1 VESPANPIATSPVAG
16 DWLPPD
22 AAFSPVE
29 IPRLF
34 EADSPLLRRNPYALS
49 APANTQRARRSDWKV
64 FTTFCAERHY
74 QALPATPA
82 VVAAFIEHMS
92 TPAGTRPARAVATLE
107 RYVSTIA
114 HAHALAELPDPTRTA
129 YVKGAYRQ
137 FTRGRPSSQPKQALR
152 WEHVRHAL
160 DKLRTESL
168 TWDLRAK
175 ALLAVAYSTM
185 ARRAELVALTVED
198 LSLDPAG
205 DGTVLI
211 RMTKVDREEPRYL
224 STDVVHALKAW
235 VAHAGIT
242 TGVIFR
248 RIENSGAIGQ
258 RALHPQEVAR
268 IFQRVATL
276 MNASA
281 ASAERPWPDVRLGAH
296 STRIGAAHDLAAAGI
311 DLTSIM
317 HSGGWNDPKMPR
329 YYTRELAAKDS
340 GMARMTRAWGA
351 APTRSGSQNS

>member
-1 VESPANPIATSPVAG
+1 VESPAHPIATSPAAG

-49 APANTQRARRSDWKV
+49 GPSNTQRARRSDWKV
-64 FTTFCAERHY
+64 FTTFCAERLFL
-74 QALPATPA
+74 ALPATPA
-82 VVAAFIEHMS
+82 VVAAFIEAMS
-92 TPAGTRPARAVATLE
+92 TPTVTRPARAVATLE

-137 FTRGRPSSQPKQALR
+137 FARGRPTSQPKQALR
-152 WEHVRHAL
+152 WEHIQHAL
-160 DKLRTESL
+160 ATLQTRSL
-168 TWDLRAK
+168 AWDLRAK
-175 ALLAVAYSTM
+175 ALLAVGYSTM
-185 ARRAELVALTVED
+185 ARRAELVALMVED
-198 LSLDPAG
+198 LSFDAAG
-205 DGTVLI
+205 DGTALI

-224 STDVVHALKAW
+224 SAEVVAHVKAWLVHAELA
-235 VAHAGIT
+235 
-242 TGVIFR
+242 TGPVFR
-248 RIENSGAIGQ
+248 RIENSGAIG
-258 RALHPQEVAR
+258 RRSLHPQEVAR
-268 IFQRVATL
+268 VIQRIGRL
-276 MNASA
+276 LNAGA
-281 ASAERPWPDVRLGAH
+281 RADQRPWPDLRLGAH

-340 GMARMTRAWGA
+340 GMARMARLRRAKGA
-351 APTRSGSQNS
+351 